1 MDEGCDGAKGVEMG
15 LGRKVSH
22 HYELVKELLGVDQG
36 VNVAPQI
43 VPGSPGGPRATK
55 KGREGISSRGK
66 KKEGPISGKRIKTD
80 TPKPAKKSRK
90 LPTTPRSRVRAALR
104 QLYLR
109 SRERA
114 ARLKLAG
121 NCCERCKVKASK
133 AKGREVGV
141 QVHHKKGIAQWEK
154 IIDLIFEQLLV
165 DPSLLEVV
173 CVDCHKAEHGKGEKG

>member
-1 MDEGCDGAKGVEMG
+1 MAGDGRGEGMM
-15 LGRKVSH
+15 H
-22 HYELVKELLGVDQG
+22 HYDDIKAALGVDQG
-36 VNVAPQI
+36 VNVASRI
-43 VPGSPGGPRATK
+43 VPGCPGGPRATK
-55 KGREGISSRGK
+55 KGREGISTRGK
-66 KKEGPISGKRIKTD
+66 KKEGPISGKRIKKG

-133 AKGREVGV
+133 AKGREVSV
-141 QVHHKKGIAQWEK
+141 QVHHTSGHIGNWEQV
-154 IIDLIFEQLLV
+154 IDLVYQELLV

-173 CVDCHKAEHGKGEKG
+173 CVDCHKAEHGKGEEG